1 MMSTVDLFEWMK
13 QRDLPVH
20 NRKLIER
27 AFIHSSYVN
36 EHKNTQFD
44 NERLEFMGDAVLQF
58 WISVK
63 LYQLQPT
70 LDEGQMTVYRASMV
84 CEKALAKYGKELE
97 LNQFLKLGIGEEKNG
112 GRQRDSIVA
121 DMMEAFLGALYLDS
135 GLGSIQKILGSV
147 IDFHSEAEINPIQV
161 DYKTQLQEFVQADRR
176 QSVRYEVLHVSGPS
190 NLPEFEVAVKLDDIT
205 LGVGKGNSKKKAEQ
219 AAAQQAFEKLVK

>member
-1 MMSTVDLFEWMK
+1 MSTVDLFEWMK